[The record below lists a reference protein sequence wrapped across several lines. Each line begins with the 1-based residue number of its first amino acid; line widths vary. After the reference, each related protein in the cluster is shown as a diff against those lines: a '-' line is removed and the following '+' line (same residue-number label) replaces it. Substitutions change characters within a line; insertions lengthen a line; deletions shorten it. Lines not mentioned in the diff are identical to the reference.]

1 MPKESVEWMIEVAQ
15 EEVSEWEKHRNQE
28 LYRLQGNRNPF
39 IDFPELAKQINFG
52 KGWQSE

>member
-28 LYRLQGNRNPF
+28 LFRLQGNRNPF
-39 IDFPELAKQINFG
+39 IDFPELAKQINFE